1 MGTKLERKQTHTHK
15 HSNQIEAPP
24 PVLWSTATYN
34 NHKEDTILCLRSIL
48 KKKSMLV
55 VYWAFISNV
64 STFTAIAV
72 TSVSPSG
79 QKFVSKDRAQTV
91 FKMKQLIKASA
102 AIWTGSSLSWFDRNS
117 T

>member
-1 MGTKLERKQTHTHK
+1 MGTKLERKQTVNINTQINLK
-15 HSNQIEAPP
+15 HHH

-34 NHKEDTILCLRSIL
+34 KHEEDTSLSLRSIL
-48 KKKSMLV
+48 KKKKTLV

-72 TSVSPSG
+72 TWVSPSG

-102 AIWTGSSLSWFDRNS
+102 AI
-117 T
+117 